1 VSAQGTFS
9 LALEAAK
16 EQKTLSQL
24 ASEYEVHP
32 TQITQWKKQLLDG
45 GSSLFGRQQVR
56 EQQAQ
61 TAREA
66 ELFEQIG
73 RLQMELAWVK
83 KTVGAIVTYQAGGLP
98 SEPPDPPGR
107 HHAGGA
113 RDTA

>member
-1 VSAQGTFS
+1 
-9 LALEAAK
+9 
-16 EQKTLSQL
+16 
-24 ASEYEVHP
+24 
-32 TQITQWKKQLLDG
+32 LLDG

-83 KTVGAIVTYQAGGLP
+83 KTVGAIVTYQAGGRPSGLP
-98 SEPPDPPGR
+98 DRRGRRRADGEP
-107 HHAGGA
+107 
-113 RDTA
+113 DTA